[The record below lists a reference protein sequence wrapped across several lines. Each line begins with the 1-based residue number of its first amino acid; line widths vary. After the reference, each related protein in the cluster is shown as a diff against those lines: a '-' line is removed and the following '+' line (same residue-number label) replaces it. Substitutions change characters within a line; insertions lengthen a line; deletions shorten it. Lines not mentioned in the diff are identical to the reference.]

1 MERHQNFMKKYLASD
16 RVFVCFLSLL
26 MLTMLIF
33 FSSWVI
39 GYYLLPEGI
48 LRGKFASAA
57 LVGDSAADT
66 FIAEFSR
73 IAVVNLMMLAP
84 IVAGNWIFKH
94 KEIPLGYVIPV
105 IWGGIYALIVGTNS
119 TSIAMPERMAPSL
132 MILTRSGIYEISAY
146 VLAAAA
152 TFGISA
158 YRVIRFIPPESEKI
172 SPAPRLKI
180 AIHWPALVIAILM
193 LLTANAWEA
202 YQIVKM

>member
-1 MERHQNFMKKYLASD
+1 MKKYLASD
-16 RVFVCFLSLL
+16 RVFVRFVSLL

-33 FSSWVI
+33 LGFWMI

-84 IVAGNWIFKH
+84 IVAGNFIFKH

-105 IWGGIYALIVGTNS
+105 IWGGIYALIIGTNS
-119 TSIAMPERMAPSL
+119 TSIAMPERMSPSL
-132 MILTRSGIYEISAY
+132 MILTRSGLYEISAY

-172 SPAPRLKI
+172 TPAPLLKN
-180 AIHWPALVIAILM
+180 AIHWPALMIAIM
-193 LLTANAWEA
+193 LLLVANAWEA
-202 YQIVKM
+202 FQLMQL

>member
-1 MERHQNFMKKYLASD
+1 MKKYLASD
-16 RVFVCFLSLL
+16 RVFVRVVSLL

-33 FSSWVI
+33 LGCWMI

-105 IWGGIYALIVGTNS
+105 IWGGIYALIIGTNS
-119 TSIAMPERMAPSL
+119 TSIAMPVRMAPSL
-132 MILTRSGIYEISAY
+132 MVLERSGLYEISAY

-172 SPAPRLKI
+172 TPAPIFLKAICWPVLMI
-180 AIHWPALVIAILM
+180 AIM
-193 LLTANAWEA
+193 LLLAANAWEA
-202 YQIVKM
+202 FQLMQL

>member
-1 MERHQNFMKKYLASD
+1 MKKYLASD
-16 RVFVCFLSLL
+16 HVFVRFVSLL

-33 FSSWVI
+33 LGFWMI

-66 FIAEFSR
+66 FIAEISR
-73 IAVVNLMMLAP
+73 IAVVNLMMLSP

-105 IWGGIYALIVGTNS
+105 IWGGIYALIIGTNS
-119 TSIAMPERMAPSL
+119 TSIAMPDRMAPSL
-132 MILTRSGIYEISAY
+132 MVLTRSGLYEISAY
-146 VLAAAA
+146 VLTAAA
-152 TFGISA
+152 TFGIST

-172 SPAPRLKI
+172 TPVPILLKTI
-180 AIHWPALVIAILM
+180 CWPALMIAIM
-193 LLTANAWEA
+193 LLLAANAWEA
-202 YQIVKM
+202 FQLIQF